1 MKTRILVNQV
11 GNKIVGVNNSVVFF
25 VSTGVVC
32 SKLNNVLAK
41 RKLIIFDNK

>member
-32 SKLNNVLAK
+32 SKFNNVLAK